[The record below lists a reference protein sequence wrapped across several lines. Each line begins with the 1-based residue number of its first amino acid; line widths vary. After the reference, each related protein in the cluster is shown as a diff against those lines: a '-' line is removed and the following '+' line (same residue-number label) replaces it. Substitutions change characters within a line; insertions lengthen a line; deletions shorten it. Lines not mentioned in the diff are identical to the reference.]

1 MEINLIAEAFKFL
14 ILGMS
19 TVFLFLILM
28 VYVLQ
33 LQSMIVAKYF
43 PQSKEEDT
51 TGAKS
56 TSKVSQN
63 GNLALVAAIAAS
75 LKSYKQSK

>member
-1 MEINLIAEAFKFL
+1 MEINLIAETFKFL

-19 TVFLFLILM
+19 TVFMFLVLM
-28 VYVLQ
+28 VYVVEF
-33 LQSMIVAKYF
+33 QSKIIAKYF
-43 PQSKEEDT
+43 PQTKEE
-51 TGAKS
+51 GIPRVKS

>member
-1 MEINLIAEAFKFL
+1 MEINLIVETLKFL

-28 VYVLQ
+28 VYVVEF
-33 LQSMIVAKYF
+33 QSKIIAKYF
-43 PQSKEEDT
+43 PQINEEDIS
-51 TGAKS
+51 KVNS
-56 TSKVSQN
+56 TKKVSQN
-63 GNLALVAAIAAS
+63 GNLVVVAAIAAS